1 MKKIQSTCNL
11 CALACNIDFYVDN
24 GKIQKVSPTVDY
36 PVNKGFCCIKGLNLD
51 KQQTKIKARK
61 SPLLRDEN
69 GEMKEISW
77 NKGFEVFAKKMTEI
91 QAKYGKESVAY
102 ISTGQMTTEEMALL
116 GHVGRN
122 YMGMH
127 GDGNTRLCMAT
138 SVVAHKQSF
147 GFDAPPY
154 TLNDAELSDTIIL
167 IGANPVIAHPVFW
180 GRIRK
185 NKDAKIITVDPR
197 KSETAINS
205 HMWVDIKPKSDLV
218 LLYTLANVLIQNGWI
233 DKKYIDEHTEGY
245 EDFKNHVSKF
255 TLDNVEE
262 ETGISKERVLEL
274 AEIIHNG
281 KRVSFWWT
289 MGVNQG
295 YQAVRT
301 AQSIINLALITGN
314 IGRPGTG
321 ANSLTGQCN
330 AMGSR
335 AFSNTAGLYG
345 GGDFDN
351 PVRRKAVAEAL
362 EVDESVLA
370 TKPTLPYNVIIEKA
384 IAGEI
389 KGLWVICTNP
399 RHSFTNNDE
408 FKKAV
413 ENLDFLVVQDIY
425 EDTHT
430 AQLCDLYLPSVPAI
444 KKEGVLINTERRLSK
459 VNPVIPKEEGELSDF
474 EIFLNIGKA
483 LGMGS
488 LLDNWKTPRDVFE
501 LLKKCSKGMPCDIT
515 GVTYEMLEGKN
526 MEGSGMPCDITGV
539 TYEMLEGKN
548 MEGSRGVQWPFKEGQ
563 VIEEDERRLYED
575 GNYYTQ
581 SKKAKFHFED
591 IAENPTE
598 TSKEFPYILNTGRG
612 TVGQWH
618 TQVRSREIEHN
629 KIYRKESYVLMNPE
643 LARELNINENER
655 VNITS
660 QNGNTNEFNV
670 VYSENVKKD
679 HIYAPMHYIET
690 NSLTP
695 SVYDPYSKEPSFKT
709 VAVNIFKK

>member
-11 CALACNIDFYVDN
+11 CALACNLDFYVEN
-24 GKIQKVSPTVDY
+24 GKIDRVSPTVDY

-61 SPLLRDEN
+61 NPLLRDEN
-69 GEMKEISW
+69 GEMKEVSW
-77 NKGFEVFAKKMTEI
+77 KEAFEIFAKKMTSI
-91 QAKYGKESVAY
+91 QEKYGKESVAF
-102 ISTGQMTTEEMALL
+102 ISTGQMTTEDMALL

-122 YMGMH
+122 YMGIN

-180 GRIRK
+180 GRIRQ
-185 NKDAKIITVDPR
+185 NKEAKIITIDPR
-197 KSETAINS
+197 KSETAMNS
-205 HMWVDIKPKSDLV
+205 DIWIDIKPKADLV
-218 LLYTLANVLIQNGWI
+218 LMYTLANVLIEKGYI
-233 DKKYIDEHTEGY
+233 DKNYIENYTEGY
-245 EDFKNHVSKF
+245 EEFKKHVAKF
-255 TLDNVEE
+255 TLENVEE
-262 ETGISKERVLEL
+262 ETGISAERVLEL
-274 AEIIHNG
+274 AEIIHAG

-301 AQSIINLALITGN
+301 AQSIINLALMTGN

-335 AFSNTAGLYG
+335 VFSNTTGLYG

-362 EVDESVLA
+362 GVDESVLA
-370 TKPTLPYNVIIEKA
+370 TKPTIPYNAIIEKA

-399 RHSFTNNDE
+399 RHSWANNEE
-408 FKKAV
+408 FEKCVK
-413 ENLDFLVVQDIY
+413 NLDFFVVQDIY
-425 EDTHT
+425 EDTDS
-430 AQLCDLYLPSVPAI
+430 AKLCDLYLPSVPAL

-459 VNPVIPKEEGELSDF
+459 VNPVIAKEEGELSDF
-474 EIFLNIGKA
+474 EIFYNIGKE
-483 LGMGS
+483 LGMGD
-488 LLDNWKTPRDVFE
+488 LLNGWETPRSTFE

-515 GVTYEMLEGKN
+515 GVTYEMLEG
-526 MEGSGMPCDITGV
+526 P
-539 TYEMLEGKN
+539 N
-548 MEGSRGVQWPFKEGQ
+548 MEGSRGVQWPFREGETL
-563 VIEEDERRLYED
+563 IEDERRLYED
-575 GNYYTQ
+575 GNYYTP

-591 IAENPTE
+591 IAENPTQ
-598 TSKEFPYILNTGRG
+598 TSEEFPYIFNSGRG

-618 TQVRSREIEHN
+618 TGVRSREIPESER
-629 KIYRKESYVLMNPE
+629 IYSKESYAFMNPE
-643 LARELNINENER
+643 LAAELNIAQNER
-655 VNITS
+655 VSIAS
-660 QNGNTNEFNV
+660 QNGVTRDFTIKI
-670 VYSENVKKD
+670 SDHVKKD
-679 HIYAPMHYIET
+679 HLYAPIHYIET
-690 NSLTP
+690 NALTP

-709 VAVNIFKK
+709 VAVNIIKK

>member
-69 GEMKEISW
+69 GEMREISW

-370 TKPTLPYNVIIEKA
+370 TKATLPYNVIIEKA

-459 VNPVIPKEEGELSDF
+459 VNPVVPKEEGELSDF
-474 EIFLNIGKA
+474 EIFLNIGKE

-501 LLKKCSKGMPCDIT
+501 LLKKCSK
-515 GVTYEMLEGKN
+515 
-526 MEGSGMPCDITGV
+526 GMPCDITGV

-575 GNYYTQ
+575 GNYYTP

-709 VAVNIFKK
+709 VAVNILKK